1 MKTYNLFISHSW
13 RYEDAYKRLV
23 ELLNSYPGF
32 SYKNYSVSSEVPIVT
47 ENGTNK
53 ELYGELKNKIRNV
66 SVVVV
71 LAGVYASYSD
81 WINNEIKIAK
91 KEFAFPK
98 PILAIKPWASCKI
111 SQLAENNADLIV
123 NWNTK
128 SIVEAIKKLS
138 EEN

>member
-23 ELLNSYPGF
+23 ELLNSCPDF
-32 SYKNYSVSSEVPIVT
+32 SYKNYSVSSKVPIVT
-47 ENGTNK
+47 KNGTNK

-98 PILAIKPWASCKI
+98 PILAVKPWASCKI
-111 SQLAENNADLIV
+111 SQLAENNADLTV